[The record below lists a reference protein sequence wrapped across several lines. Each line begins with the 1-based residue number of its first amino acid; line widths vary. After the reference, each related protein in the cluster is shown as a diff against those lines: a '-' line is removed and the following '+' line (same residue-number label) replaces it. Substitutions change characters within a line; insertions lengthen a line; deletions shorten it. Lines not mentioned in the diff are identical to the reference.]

1 MEGDVNKMA
10 LIKLTK
16 NTTANNK
23 EVVKKEKIE
32 KKIKK
37 DKKRKEV

>member
-1 MEGDVNKMA
+1 MA

-16 NTTANNK
+16 NTSSK

-37 DKKRKEV
+37 DKKR